1 MELVWD
7 NHGHPDGPYRSP
19 ADESQDGR
27 DGGHHDET
35 DMQHRSSN
43 KLIYMVLV
51 DEINLMNELLQQQ
64 IMVVLSW
71 WNQMNYQQMNERKM
85 EKVIMMIL
93 TWFKSDQQMI

>member
-1 MELVWD
+1 
-7 NHGHPDGPYRSP
+7 
-19 ADESQDGR
+19 
-27 DGGHHDET
+27 
-35 DMQHRSSN
+35 
-43 KLIYMVLV
+43 MVLV

-93 TWFKSDQQMI
+93 T